1 MSKKFRRYLDL
12 MSGKTL
18 EDLEGRYETDKSLR
32 HEVNEE
38 RWSRIKAC
46 VGTIVVLATALV
58 VGEALFPEKKP

>member
-1 MSKKFRRYLDL
+1 

-18 EDLEGRYETDKSLR
+18 GDLEGRYENDKSLR

-46 VGTIVVLATALV
+46 AGTIAALVTALII
-58 VGEALFPEKKP
+58 GEALFPEKKP